1 MLEPSD
7 PPRLS
12 AVTKRLHKNS
22 SHENRQVVAV
32 AARGS
37 IPAGSNDGNYSLLK
51 ALSLLTTQYTVYIPG
66 MGPQGIGGPGR
77 LPRPPALRAG
87 PVFLCSAVLHLHQLS
102 LLPLASLVWFGR
114 CIPTPH
120 QSEI

>member
-1 MLEPSD
+1 MLEPSG
-7 PPRLS
+7 PTALICINQTTS
-12 AVTKRLHKNS
+12 QT
-22 SHENRQVVAV
+22 V

-37 IPAGSNDGNYSLLK
+37 IPAGSDDGNYSLLK

-87 PVFLCSAVLHLHQLS
+87 PKQ
-102 LLPLASLVWFGR
+102 
-114 CIPTPH
+114 
-120 QSEI
+120 